1 MSESATSENSPDMTL
16 PSYVAELYDSCGQRK
31 SVTQSI
37 PPSTLPHFFLLRTFL
52 GANDLLVILNT
63 KRCRYQCAFCRLPA
77 KSTRT
82 WVTDDDV
89 SAQFRFVASELR
101 HALSIVDRVTLSNE
115 GSVLDTGTLGTAALE
130 EIVTA
135 IGMMRRVRRIELETR
150 LEFIEPDVLRQL
162 QLAAPRAKLGILTGF
177 ETRDERIRDQIL
189 KKREPLALFCA
200 GLDSIQ
206 QVGAALTAYVLFKPD
221 PEMTDQAACDEA
233 TATVAFLSDE
243 CEARDIDLTIRL
255 NPMYRAVGSP
265 WARKADLMSNYSPPR
280 LTDVMHV
287 AEEASARGI
296 KVYIGLSAEGLA
308 TEDGTYRARDDFSAG
323 LIKWVKQFNDRQRI
337 KFPWDAIEVDCR
349 PVNHALAEP
358 GMLR

>member
-1 MSESATSENSPDMTL
+1 M
-16 PSYVAELYDSCGQRK
+16 
-31 SVTQSI
+31 
-37 PPSTLPHFFLLRTFL
+37 
-52 GANDLLVILNT
+52 
-63 KRCRYQCAFCRLPA
+63 
-77 KSTRT
+77 
-82 WVTDDDV
+82 
-89 SAQFRFVASELR
+89 
-101 HALSIVDRVTLSNE
+101 
-115 GSVLDTGTLGTAALE
+115 
-130 EIVTA
+130 
-135 IGMMRRVRRIELETR
+135 
-150 LEFIEPDVLRQL
+150 LRQL

-200 GLDSIQ
+200 GLDRIQ

-233 TATVAFLSDE
+233 TATIAYLSDE
-243 CEARDIDLTIRL
+243 CKVRDIDLTIRL
-255 NPMYRAVGSP
+255 NPMYRAVGSS

-287 AEEASARGI
+287 AEEASARDI

-308 TEDGTYRARDDFSAG
+308 NEDGTYRARDDFSAG
-323 LIKWVKQFNDRQRI
+323 LIKWVKQFNDRQRN
-337 KFPWDAIEVDCR
+337 KFPWDAIEVECR